1 MQSLSVLYNT
11 FISQKKKERFEFI
24 LEPLQALIQLSCLAF
39 CPIGSKITIYN
50 NLLYLQTPGWT
61 QGILRTYYKDSKDDL
76 YFLFNVIGRY
86 NKFYKH
92 LKNSSEEEERLL
104 YKLLIELARKGID
117 NLIQTYQQSDRTS
130 LLHTLKMYKTMLIKP
145 EAFNN
150 NEILFNS
157 SPTPSETGEYSE
169 NDERE
174 KERERNIERER
185 ERNIERER
193 ERNIERE
200 SDRNIER
207 ESDRNIERE
216 SERDINSGLDIYK
229 INRNELVCNLD
240 NSIPY
245 EETSTEPGIDTLFIK
260 IVYLYSKEDL
270 HVIYNTLLLIKSNP
284 QNFESYMD
292 GLNNILDP
300 LNNKIKKWIN
310 DNIVF

>member
-174 KERERNIERER
+174 KERERNIERE
-185 ERNIERER
+185 
-193 ERNIERE
+193 
-200 SDRNIER
+200 
-207 ESDRNIERE
+207 